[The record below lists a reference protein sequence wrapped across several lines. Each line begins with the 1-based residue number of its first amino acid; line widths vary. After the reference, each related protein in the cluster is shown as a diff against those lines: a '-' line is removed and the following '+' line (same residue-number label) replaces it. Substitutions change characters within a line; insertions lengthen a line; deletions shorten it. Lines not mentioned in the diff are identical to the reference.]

1 MIDGIDENEA
11 SRSKKLKKNVLQRRG
26 LPLANDAS
34 TTIFDPK
41 KARKRGEGELLVA
54 LCQHLK

>member
-1 MIDGIDENEA
+1 MIDDSKANA
-11 SRSKKLKKNVLQRRG
+11 SLKKAQKKCRG
-26 LPLANDAS
+26 AELPLASEAS

>member
-1 MIDGIDENEA
+1 MIRRRMP
-11 SRSKKLKKNVLQRRG
+11 RSKKLKKNVAARE
-26 LPLANDAS
+26 LPLASDAS
-34 TTIFDPK
+34 TTILDPK

>member
-1 MIDGIDENEA
+1 MIDENEA
-11 SRSKKLKKNVLQRRG
+11 SRSKKLKKNVLRRRE